1 MATIDV
7 LVLKKEDPAINWLV
21 EDPAINWLVEE
32 SLKVDKVV
40 DDGKFSF
47 I

>member
-7 LVLKKEDPAINWLV
+7 LVLKKEDPAINW
-21 EDPAINWLVEE
+21 PVEE